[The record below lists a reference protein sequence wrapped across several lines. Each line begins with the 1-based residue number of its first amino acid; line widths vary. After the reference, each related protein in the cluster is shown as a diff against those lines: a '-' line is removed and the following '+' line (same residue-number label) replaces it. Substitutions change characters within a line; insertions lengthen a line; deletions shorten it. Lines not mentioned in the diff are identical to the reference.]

1 MHTLDKEPVQYI
13 LIMYAVL
20 DVKSPYLIVHT
31 CHTTTADITRM
42 LAYGVPFLSVT
53 TQRYAWW
60 EAVKRWKDE
69 WKYAMEE
76 SGVLFVIIHGIELMP
91 ELSVANLDTLQ
102 EVHHCDMR
110 L

>member
-1 MHTLDKEPVQYI
+1 MHTLDKELVRYI
-13 LIMYAVL
+13 LIMYTVL

-31 CHTTTADITRM
+31 CHIITADIMRM
-42 LAYGVPFLSVT
+42 LAYSVPFLSVT

-76 SGVLFVIIHGIELMP
+76 SGVSI
-91 ELSVANLDTLQ
+91 
-102 EVHHCDMR
+102 CDNSWDR
-110 L
+110 ADARVVCSQLGYPSGGT